1 MVRSYANVQAP
12 VMDAGTRP
20 CRVALADDHA
30 IFRQGLRSLL
40 EQKGIEVTGDAA
52 DGGQALQL
60 VQETQP
66 DVAVLDLSM
75 PVMSGLEVAREL
87 GRLAPRIRTILLTM
101 HTEEVYV
108 LEALRVGVW
117 GYVLKAQAAAD
128 VIEAIRQVAS
138 GAIYLSPGI
147 SGAVVHA
154 YTGKTGT
161 SADPLSSR
169 EQQVLKLIAEG
180 KTTRE
185 IAGMLGISSKTAES
199 HRARVMKKLD
209 IHETASLVRYAVR
222 HGLIEA

>member
-1 MVRSYANVQAP
+1 ME
-12 VMDAGTRP
+12 AGTRP

-30 IFRQGLRSLL
+30 IFRQGLRTLL

-52 DGGQALQL
+52 DGGQALRL

-75 PVMSGLEVAREL
+75 PVMSGLDVARAL
-87 GRLAPRIRTILLTM
+87 GGLAPKIRTILLTM
-101 HTEEVYV
+101 HTEEVYI

-117 GYVLKAQAAAD
+117 GYVLKSQAAAD
-128 VIEAIRQVAS
+128 VVDAVRQVAG

-147 SGAVVHA
+147 SETVVHA
-154 YTGKTGT
+154 YTERNRPRVE
-161 SADPLSSR
+161 PLSNR

-180 KTTRE
+180 MTTKE
-185 IAGMLGISSKTAES
+185 IADLLGISSKTAES
-199 HRARVMKKLD
+199 HRARVMKKLG

>member
-1 MVRSYANVQAP
+1 
-12 VMDAGTRP
+12 
-20 CRVALADDHA
+20 
-30 IFRQGLRSLL
+30 L
-40 EQKGIEVTGDAA
+40 EQKGIEVTGDAT
-52 DGGQALQL
+52 DGREALRL

-128 VIEAIRQVAS
+128 VIEAIRQVAG

-154 YTGKTGT
+154 YTGKTGA
-161 SADPLSSR
+161 SVDPLSSR

-180 KTTRE
+180 KTTKE